1 MPEGLPSVARPGPS
15 RDLPR
20 PPGGNRVHPAGG
32 RRQASPA
39 ERGCGLQAH
48 GGAVRRRGPVAA
60 ATALALGVAL
70 GGCGAGEGGGAAGGS
85 WEMAADTLGD
95 TLVVRTLA
103 GSVRGGGRLVPVFM
117 VGEMEGSPEL
127 SFGNIRALAVGPQGR
142 VHILDSQGPALRVYG
157 TDGGYLQTV
166 GRPGSGPGEYRQ
178 PDGGLAVLSDGRILL
193 RDPGNQ
199 RISVYSPEGEGL
211 DTWLIRGGF
220 NTGRPLYVDR
230 QERVWY
236 MLLLDPAADVADWR
250 MGLVRFDR
258 QGTPLDTVAAP
269 RTDYRA
275 PRLEARREG
284 NVNINNVPFSPGFTW
299 SVTADGGWLT
309 GLSTDYRVEVERPD
323 GTVLRLERVHD
334 PVTVDPGERS
344 AAEARTTRNMRSNVP
359 DWRWNGPPIPDVKP
373 PFRDLVAATD
383 GRIWVVLHGPGRLV
397 AEARPDPQGGEEEPA
412 VWAEQV
418 RFDVFEP
425 DGRYLGMVEAPDGF
439 SLAPQP
445 VIRGDTIWG
454 VVRDDLDVQRI
465 GRFQVE
471 WADGGATGA
480 S

>member
-1 MPEGLPSVARPGPS
+1 MPEGHLALFRGSHRRAPSSPREPASLSGGPAAPLHPGRCS
-15 RDLPR
+15 RR
-20 PPGGNRVHPAGG
+20 WMGPGTRRGRGG
-32 RRQASPA
+32 SP
-39 ERGCGLQAH
+39 
-48 GGAVRRRGPVAA
+48 GAV
-60 ATALALGVAL
+60 ALALVASLAACGGEAEWEIRGVA
-70 GGCGAGEGGGAAGGS
+70 
-85 WEMAADTLGD
+85 WEMASDTLGD
-95 TLVVRTLA
+95 TVVVRTLS
-103 GSVRGGGRLVPVFM
+103 GSVRGGGVLAPVFL
-117 VGEMEGSPEL
+117 VGEMEGPPEL
-127 SFGNIRALAVGPQGR
+127 SFGNIRALAVGPGGKI
-142 VHILDSQGPALRVYG
+142 HLLDSQGPALRVYG
-157 TDGGYLQTV
+157 ADGAYLQTV

-220 NTGRPLYVDR
+220 NTGRPLHVDR
-230 QERVWY
+230 QERIWY
-236 MLLLDPAADVADWR
+236 MLLLDPRADVADWR

-269 RTDYRA
+269 RTDYQA

-284 NVNINNVPFSPGFTW
+284 SVNINNVPFSPGFTW

-309 GLSTDYRVEVERPD
+309 GLSTRYRVEVERSD

-334 PVTVDPGERS
+334 PVAVHPAERT

-359 DWRWNGPPIPDVKP
+359 DWRWNGPPIPEVKP
-373 PFRDLVAATD
+373 PFRDLVPASN

-412 VWAEQV
+412 VWTEQV
-418 RFDVFEP
+418 RFDVFEA
-425 DGRYLGMVEAPDGF
+425 DGRYLGVVDAPDGL
-439 SLAPQP
+439 SLFPQP
-445 VIRGDTIWG
+445 VIRGDTVWA
-454 VVRDDLDVQRI
+454 VLRDDLDVQRV

-471 WADGGATGA
+471 WADGGSAGG